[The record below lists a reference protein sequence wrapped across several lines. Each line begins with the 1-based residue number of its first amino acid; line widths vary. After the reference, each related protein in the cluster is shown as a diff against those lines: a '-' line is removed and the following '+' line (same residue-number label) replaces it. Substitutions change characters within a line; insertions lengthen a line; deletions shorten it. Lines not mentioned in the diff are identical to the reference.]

1 MEDKDIT
8 FSIAVPLYLA
18 KVVVGRP
25 HPFVGLR
32 NFRPLAAWWERL
44 Q

>member
-32 NFRPLAAWWERL
+32 HFRPLAARWERL